1 MKKLL
6 IAPLLLISFLS
17 AAQAP
22 YVIDSVFRPGDSAS
36 LPQYLCSANGKV
48 FFSGRVN
55 NTRKQLFASDG
66 TIAGT
71 AMVKDIYPN
80 NDCVPTFLTELN
92 GKVLFS
98 ARADSANNY
107 ELWVTDGTNTGTYL
121 VKDINPG
128 PKGSYPS
135 HLIKIGSNIYF
146 TANDGIYGTEL
157 WITDGTNAGTKMVKD
172 ITPGGASS
180 TFSGFK
186 SFGGKLYFSTG
197 DFWVSDGTSA
207 GTQKIQS
214 NLTSDTNHAEYK
226 GKMYFV
232 GNDGTHGNE
241 LWCSDGT
248 TAGTSMV
255 KDIYPGTNFGARPC
269 VPVVFKNELYFAADD
284 SVHGS
289 EIWKTDGTAAGTTI
303 LKDIIP
309 GIGSG
314 LVILQSTA
322 VLYMTEIA
330 VVNNKLI
337 FASRNFTNNSYELWS
352 SDGTTAGTN
361 QIVTMNPTGY
371 FSPRNFFV
379 YKNRML
385 FLGIVGGYVDIYS
398 TDGTATGTFKLSPP
412 GLTTFPTL
420 GNMNLFGGY
429 VLHSDGAVY
438 MNASFTANYDEL
450 WRIKDTSVT
459 LSVNNTETNTN
470 DVNIY
475 PNPGDGA
482 FTLQLANANY
492 QHGSIAVYDV
502 TGRIVYMQ
510 KEIPQTPTHKVKV
523 DAPKG
528 IYLLKLQ
535 LDDAVQTK
543 QIVIE

>member
-1 MKKLL
+1 MKNLL
-6 IAPLLLISFLS
+6 ILPLLLISLHA

-22 YVIDSVFRPGDSAS
+22 YVIDSVYRPGDSAS

-48 FFSGRVN
+48 FFSGGN
-55 NTRKQLFASDG
+55 HYGLKQLFASDG

-71 AMVKDIYPN
+71 AKVKDIYPN
-80 NDCVPTFLTELN
+80 SYCLPSFLTELN

-98 ARADSANNY
+98 ARADSAYNY
-107 ELWVTDGTNTGTYL
+107 ELWTSDGTNAGTYL

-128 PKGSYPS
+128 PKGSNPTD
-135 HLIKIGSNIYF
+135 LIKVGSKIYF

-172 ITPGGASS
+172 ITPGGATT

-214 NLTSDTNHAEYK
+214 NLTSVTNHAEYK

-309 GIGSG
+309 GIYSG
-314 LVILQSTA
+314 LVILTNTA
-322 VLYMTEIA
+322 ALHMTEIA

-337 FASRNFTNNSYELWS
+337 FASRSLSNNYELWC
-352 SDGTTAGTN
+352 SDGTTTGTN

-385 FLGIVGGYVDIYS
+385 FIGNVGGYVDVYS
-398 TDGTATGTFKLSPP
+398 TDGTAAGTFKLSPP
-412 GLTTFPTL
+412 GVTTFPTW
-420 GNMNLFGGY
+420 GNINLFGGY

-450 WRIKDTSVT
+450 WRIKDTSAA
-459 LSVNNTETNTN
+459 LSVNKTETKTN
-470 DVNIY
+470 SLTIY
-475 PNPGDGA
+475 PNPSDGI
-482 FTLQLANANY
+482 FTLQLENTNF

-502 TGRIVYMQ
+502 TGRIVYLQ
-510 KEIPQTPTHKVKV
+510 KEIPQTPIHNVKI

-535 LDDAVQTK
+535 LDDAIQTK